1 MSKPTRLKMNM
12 QLFAEEAEVEP
23 EVIEEVA
30 EVEEVVEEV
39 EDLDLNEVRSA
50 MGLKPKETKEVVV
63 KTEIE
68 EPESDDIEYDEIT
81 YNKEVIKIPVSERKA
96 LMQKGYNYDKQHDKL
111 SEYETKVKEFEALI
125 GMDMD
130 TALERSKANKM
141 QEEIDEYATKHNV
154 SDEDAKELI
163 EKDKRIKQLEFDTNV
178 RNHKDQVTA
187 KKKELANELYFDK
200 LEPDID
206 KLIQENIDKG
216 QLIDVDTAYKYL
228 LGTKAKELLIDS
240 KKETEKRTLAN
251 IQDRAKRTVQK
262 EAGSETQTV
271 VISDEAKRMAREMGV
286 DLKKLAKR
294 LAKKRR
300 SE

>member
-1 MSKPTRLKMNM
+1 M

-63 KTEIE
+63 KT

-178 RNHKDQVTA
+178 RNHKDQATA

-228 LGTKAKELLIDS
+228 LGTKAKELLVDS

>member
-1 MSKPTRLKMNM
+1 M
-12 QLFAEEAEVEP
+12 QLFAEEVEVEP

-68 EPESDDIEYDEIT
+68 EPDGDDIEYDEIT

-178 RNHKDQVTA
+178 RNHKDQATA